1 MKNNMNTKPIIC
13 FGEILWDIFPS
24 GKKIGGAPFNV
35 AYHLNK
41 MGVDGRMISCVGN
54 DELGRELLNKVQ
66 EAAIPTE
73 ECQISDKYN
82 TGTVIA
88 EIDKNNEAHYTIVE
102 PVAWDFIEWKD
113 EYENLVKNSQ
123 GFVFGSLGSRNNLSK
138 NTLSKLI
145 EVAPYKVFDINLRP
159 PYISQESIIDFMKKA
174 DLVKMNKAELRLLLE
189 WVGKEYTSEEDAVKY
204 VRKTFSLDGLIV
216 TKGSKGAVYCDQYQY
231 IYSEAIQV
239 EIKDTVGSGDSFLA
253 GFLAKRAQGFTNLD
267 AMKEAIALGAF
278 ITNHIGACPVYDLEE
293 FQKFKQDK
301 SINSNTF
308 IEDQT
313 IN

>member
-1 MKNNMNTKPIIC
+1 MKPIIC
-13 FGEILWDIFPS
+13 FGEILWDIFPA

-41 MGVDGRMISCVGN
+41 MGIDGRMISCVGN
-54 DELGRELLNKVQ
+54 DELGKELIEKVK
-66 EAAIPTE
+66 EASIPVD
-73 ECQISDKYN
+73 ECQINNKYD

-102 PVAWDFIEWKD
+102 PVAWDFIEWKQ

-138 NTLSKLI
+138 STLIKLL
-145 EVAPYKVFDINLRP
+145 EVAPYKIFDINLRP
-159 PYISQESIIDFMKKA
+159 PYISQVSIIEFMKKA
-174 DLVKMNKAELRLLLE
+174 DLVKMNKAELRLLLD
-189 WVGKEYTSEEDAVKY
+189 WVGKEYTEEEEAIKY
-204 VRKTFSLDGLIV
+204 IRRCFSLDGLIV
-216 TKGSKGAVYCDQYQY
+216 TKGSKGAVYCNQDQY

-253 GFLAKRAQGFTNLD
+253 GFLAKRAQGFSISD
-267 AMKEAIALGAF
+267 SIEEAIALGAF

-293 FQKFKQDK
+293 FKKFKMNKNIK
-301 SINSNTF
+301 STI
-308 IEDQT
+308 IKEDQAKK
-313 IN
+313 